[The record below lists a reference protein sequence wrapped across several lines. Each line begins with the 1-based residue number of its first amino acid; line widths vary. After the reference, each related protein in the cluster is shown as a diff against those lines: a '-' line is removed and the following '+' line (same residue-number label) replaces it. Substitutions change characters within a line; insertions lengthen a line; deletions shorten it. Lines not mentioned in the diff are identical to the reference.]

1 VIPYGR
7 LIVAARVLAG
17 WSQAELSA
25 VSGVP
30 ERTVRRLEQG
40 DAGASIRAVSA
51 ILKALEQRG
60 VEVSG
65 GGGRVRSGLQIIK
78 GTDADRQ
85 LEDELGQTA
94 TDALSG
100 GASSGTPRSSDDQ
113 QSDAEAERDQAD
125 HGRPTPRRMVKRS

>member
-7 LIVAARVLAG
+7 LIAAARVLAG

-40 DAGASIRAVSA
+40 DTGASIRAVTA

-65 GGGRVRSGLQIIK
+65 GGGRIRSGLQLIK

-85 LEDELGQTA
+85 FEEGLAQGPQ
-94 TDALSG
+94 TDAG
-100 GASSGTPRSSDDQ
+100 HDASSDAVHSNDTQ
-113 QSDAEAERDQAD
+113 LSDAGAGGNETRQ
-125 HGRPTPRRMVKRS
+125 GGQQPNVRTKRR